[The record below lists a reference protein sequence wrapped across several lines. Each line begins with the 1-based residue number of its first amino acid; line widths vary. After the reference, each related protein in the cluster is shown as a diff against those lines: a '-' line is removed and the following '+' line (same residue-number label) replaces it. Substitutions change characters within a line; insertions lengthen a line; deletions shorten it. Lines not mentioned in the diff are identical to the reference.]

1 LPAWGAGPR
10 AWRQSV
16 DWRRIIGRR
25 QAFIADSG
33 VFTTR
38 DVMHVRKNRE
48 RFEKVLDVFLAVYL
62 INKAGVP
69 DADT

>member
-1 LPAWGAGPR
+1 
-10 AWRQSV
+10 
-16 DWRRIIGRR
+16 
-25 QAFIADSG
+25 
-33 VFTTR
+33 
-38 DVMHVRKNRE
+38 MHVRKNRE